1 MIVKKYYNAKVVI
14 IIKKHM
20 MIIFLIYIKKA
31 MIMENAMFQ
40 MNIKTESVK
49 RNITINV
56 KEYLGITKKYK

>member
-1 MIVKKYYNAKVVI
+1 
-14 IIKKHM
+14 M
-20 MIIFLIYIKKA
+20 MISFLIYIKKA

-49 RNITINV
+49 RNIAINV

>member
-40 MNIKTESVK
+40 MNIKTEIVK
-49 RNITINV
+49 RNIAINV

>member
-20 MIIFLIYIKKA
+20 MIIFLIYIKKV